1 MRSRAQPPTG
11 TPLDV
16 ERMRQ
21 VRFLFDALCERPAG
35 EWQAALDDPALDPA
49 VAAETHALLAAQQ
62 DPHDPLQRHVARM
75 LTLAQDAELGP
86 QDVLGPWR
94 LLEEIGAGGMGKVFL
109 AERADGLYRRHVAIK
124 LLKGVAD
131 PAHAE
136 RLQFE
141 RQVLAGLR
149 LPNVARLYDGG
160 TTPGGQPYLVM
171 EYVAGMPLDAYCD
184 RHDLPLPARL
194 ALFLQVCDS
203 VSAAHGQ
210 LVLHCDLKPAN
221 VLVGGDGV
229 PVLLDFGVAR
239 LLGDASANPD
249 LRMYTPVYAA
259 PELVDKGQASVRTDV
274 FSLGVIL
281 LELLA
286 ARPLDRDRHPPPKLP
301 APSTWT
307 RRGADWQRRLRGDLD
322 AIVARA
328 CAPAPGDR
336 YPTVEALA
344 ADIRR
349 GQSHR
354 PVQARKGERGYVAR
368 RFIRRNWQALGLA
381 AGAVVVVAGF
391 IAGLVDAR
399 RLAEQEARSAS
410 ATSRYLVGMFE
421 STDPRQ
427 RGEDAEQPL
436 TARELLDNAS
446 KQVSADLQDAPMQRA
461 RLQAAL
467 GQAYQNLGV
476 RGAATRLLHEAAS
489 TLGSSAAT
497 ADTEEAARLHA
508 LLALEQS
515 ESGDGTTAAA
525 TVARGNAFLGSRPAP
540 RARAWLA
547 YALGVARINT
557 QDFPG
562 AGAALDEALDRLR
575 PLQEAEAE
583 EAADLRFRIEYQ
595 QALLNWRSGQ
605 PVEAERLYRGLL
617 ARTPPSQTS
626 LVHDLETRLGQ
637 VLRAQSRMPEAR
649 SLLEHGLERAR
660 ALYGPDSRFLL
671 LQHEALADLYW
682 DMGDLRA
689 ADNAFQRMYPLVH
702 AVDGR
707 DGLRESQTLH
717 NHAQLLAIRGDKA
730 TAERLFRQ
738 AWGIRIRELGRDSTM
753 AMRAEN
759 NLAHFLVGEGRL
771 AEARPL
777 LAHADEGLT
786 RLLPA
791 YAPALREVAMAR
803 IDLHLHEGD
812 TAAARALFDRTRPHA
827 GPPQEQLRWMEQDLR
842 IAHAEADHARLRQ
855 ISAEGLAL
863 ARQALGD
870 AGIETARWHLH
881 RAKVLAEQGQHA
893 AAARLLAPVLPVIRT
908 QLLETAAE
916 RLEAEQLAELPAP
929 GHR

>member
-1 MRSRAQPPTG
+1 
-11 TPLDV
+11 
-16 ERMRQ
+16 MRQ
-21 VRFLFDALCERPAG
+21 VRGLFDALCERPAG
-35 EWQAALDDPALDPA
+35 EWQAALEDPALDPA
-49 VAAETHALLAAQQ
+49 VAAETRALLTAQQ
-62 DPHDPLQRHVARM
+62 EPHEPLQRHVAQM
-75 LTLAQDAELGP
+75 LALAQDAELGAG
-86 QDVLGPWR
+86 DALGPWR
-94 LLEEIGAGGMGKVFL
+94 LLEELGAGGMGKVFL
-109 AERADGLYRRHVAIK
+109 AERADGLYRRQVAIK

-171 EYVAGMPLDAYCD
+171 EYVEGIPLDAYCD
-184 RHDLPLPARL
+184 RHDLALTTRL

-210 LVLHCDLKPAN
+210 LVVHCDLKPAN
-221 VLVGGDGV
+221 VLVGEDGV

-239 LLGDASANPD
+239 LLGDASAKPG

-259 PELVDKGQASVRTDV
+259 PELVDKGQAGVRTDV

-286 ARPLDRDRHPPPKLP
+286 ARPCGRGRHARPGLP
-301 APSTWT
+301 APSAWT
-307 RRGADWQRRLRGDLD
+307 RRDGHWQRRLRGDLD

-328 CAPAPGDR
+328 CAPDPGDR
-336 YPTVEALA
+336 YPTVAALA
-344 ADIRR
+344 EDIRR
-349 GQSHR
+349 SQAHR
-354 PVQARKGERGYVAR
+354 PVKAREGERGYLGR
-368 RFIRRNWQALGLA
+368 RFMRRNWRSLAL
-381 AGAVVVVAGF
+381 AVVAVAVVAGF
-391 IAGLVDAR
+391 IVGLVDAR
-399 RLAEQEARSAS
+399 RVAEQEARSAS
-410 ATSRYLVGMFE
+410 AISRYLVGMFE

-436 TARELLDNAS
+436 TARELLDNAGE
-446 KQVSADLQDAPMQRA
+446 QVSADLHDAPLQRA

-476 RGAATRLLHEAAS
+476 HGPASQLLHEAAS
-489 TLGSSAAT
+489 TLGSSAAR

-515 ESGDGTTAAA
+515 ESGDGTKAAA

-562 AGAALDEALDRLR
+562 AETALGEALDHLR
-575 PLQEAEAE
+575 PLQETEAE
-583 EAADLRFRIEYQ
+583 EAAALRFRIEYR
-595 QALLNWRSGQ
+595 QALLNWRSGR
-605 PVEAERLYRGLL
+605 PAEAERLYRGLL

-626 LVHDLETRLGQ
+626 LVHELETRLGQ

-649 SLLEHGLERAR
+649 ELLEHGLKRAR
-660 ALYGPDSRFLL
+660 ALYGPDSSFLL

-689 ADNAFQRMYPLVH
+689 ADDAFQNMYALVH

-707 DGLRESQTLH
+707 DSLRESQTLH

-738 AWGIRIRELGRDSTM
+738 AWSIRIRALGRDSTM

-759 NLAHFLVGEGRL
+759 NLARFLIREGRL

-777 LAHADEGLT
+777 LTHAGEGLT

-791 YAPALREVAMAR
+791 HAPALGEVAMAR
-803 IDLHLHEGD
+803 TDLHLHEGD
-812 TAAARALFDRTRPHA
+812 VAAARVLFDRTRPHA
-827 GPPQEQLRWMEQDLR
+827 GPLQQQLRWMELDLR
-842 IAHAEADHARLRQ
+842 IARAEADHARIQR
-855 ISAEGLAL
+855 ISGEGLAL
-863 ARQALGD
+863 ARHALGD
-870 AGIETARWHLH
+870 DGIDTARWYLH
-881 RAKVLAEQGQHA
+881 RAQVLDAQGEHA
-893 AAARLLAPVLPVIRT
+893 AAARLLAPVVPVIRN
-908 QLLETAAE
+908 QLLETAEE
-916 RLEAEQLAELPAP
+916 RLEAERLARLAFEEPLPP
-929 GHR
+929 SR